1 MISPVIAAILFA
13 AGIAILIAFF
23 APTTRNSMLKIDQ
36 RRQSLI
42 ERVQRSLKLAGMPD
56 YTPIFAIVS
65 MLGVTLVV
73 AMILLVLVGSFWII
87 ILAPI
92 LVLISWNIFIRLR
105 QKAFLTRATDE
116 LIPFFN
122 RIATGVQADRP
133 VPQAYVEAVRESNLL
148 REMLDDSAAKITAGA
163 TFTDAL
169 LETIDTVPLRMW
181 ALFVRQLE
189 LHDQMGGNL
198 GKALEETI
206 SQINEMLQLQAEAR
220 ADYAAQARQQQII
233 FIIPLLG
240 LLAFAFLVPGGRELM
255 TPLVTT
261 IPGII
266 ISVLGLSVM
275 YAGYWFSGKQLKSIE
290 EKLAF

>member
-122 RIATGVQADRP
+122 RIATGVQAGRP

-148 REMLDDSAAKITAGA
+148 REMLDDSAAKITAGT

-266 ISVLGLSVM
+266 ISILGLSVM

>member
-122 RIATGVQADRP
+122 RIATGVQAGRP

>member
-122 RIATGVQADRP
+122 RIATGVQAGRP

-266 ISVLGLSVM
+266 ISILGLSVM

>member
-13 AGIAILIAFF
+13 SGIAILIAFF

-122 RIATGVQADRP
+122 RIATGVQAGRP

>member
-1 MISPVIAAILFA
+1 
-13 AGIAILIAFF
+13 
-23 APTTRNSMLKIDQ
+23 
-36 RRQSLI
+36 
-42 ERVQRSLKLAGMPD
+42 
-56 YTPIFAIVS
+56 
-65 MLGVTLVV
+65 
-73 AMILLVLVGSFWII
+73 MILLVLVGSFWII

-122 RIATGVQADRP
+122 RIATGVQAGRP

-266 ISVLGLSVM
+266 ISILGLSVM

>member
-122 RIATGVQADRP
+122 RIATGVQAGLP

-266 ISVLGLSVM
+266 ISILGLSVM